1 MKAVNFTTISRQL
14 NTTHSAHVDP
24 YFCGSCPCTNSI
36 KYTRF
41 QDVRALMDVFY
52 ERCKGLHGLRVMRT
66 CSSRHHFF
74 TLCRKQSWHK
84 TIENKRTKE
93 RKK

>member
-41 QDVRALMDVFY
+41 QDVRELMDVFMSVVKV
-52 ERCKGLHGLRVMRT
+52 CMGLE
-66 CSSRHHFF
+66 
-74 TLCRKQSWHK
+74 LCEHVQVAIIFLHCV
-84 TIENKRTKE
+84 ENKVGIKQ
-93 RKK
+93 